1 MNNNNNNNIK
11 LEKKTRFKKI
21 QNNYVQCLINSY

>member
-11 LEKKTRFKKI
+11 LEKKQDLKKYKI
-21 QNNYVQCLINSY
+21 IMYNV